1 MTVTEEGTVVAPSAL
16 REAAADWRE
25 GFQRHELWTTFAW
38 NDVRSRYRRSRL
50 GQFWITLSVFV
61 FIGAVGVFY
70 SAILHTD
77 LTTYFP
83 YLTVGYVLWLFL
95 LSAITEGGVA
105 YTSATGLMIQGRV
118 PLSLI
123 MLRCVYRNLI
133 VLAHNAVIIPVV
145 FVIFHTSVS
154 WSALLAIPGLLLDS
168 ILVFWIGLLLGALS
182 ARFRDVPQMT
192 ASLMT
197 VVFLIT
203 PILWQADALSEQVQH
218 LVARNPFTYMLN
230 VVRQPLL
237 GELMDPR
244 TWWIVVIMALGG
256 LVVSFFVFA
265 RFRARVPYWL

>member
-1 MTVTEEGTVVAPSAL
+1 MTVTEVDQVAEPSAL
-16 REAAADWRE
+16 RAAIADWRE
-25 GFQRHELWTTFAW
+25 GIERHELWTTFAW

-83 YLTVGYVLWLFL
+83 YLTVGYVLWLFI
-95 LSAITEGGVA
+95 LSGITEGGVA
-105 YTSATGLMIQGRV
+105 YTSSTGLLIQGRV

-133 VLAHNAVIIPVV
+133 VLAHNALIIPVV
-145 FVIFHTSVS
+145 FLIFHTQLT
-154 WSALLAIPGLLLDS
+154 WSALLAIPGLVLDS

-182 ARFRDVPQMT
+182 ARYRDVPQMT
-192 ASLMT
+192 TSLMT
-197 VVFLIT
+197 VLFLIT
-203 PILWQADALSEQVQH
+203 PILWQADTLGEQVQH

-244 TWWIVVIMALGG
+244 TWVVMVVLAIGG
-256 LVVSFFVFA
+256 LVASLFVFA